1 MMKCDCCD
9 EIDLQDLTR
18 LAGMGKTSDMSE
30 ILDKNLEDIEIQEVL
45 KNGTDLREYA
55 LQIDKSIKEAEKA
68 SVGDYLKES
77 ENIIS
82 LHNQIEEC
90 DGILERMENM
100 LLVFQNDLG
109 SISNEIIS
117 LQKRSVN
124 MSIQLS
130 NRQALKGPLSTFIED
145 IAVSET
151 LIFGINNV
159 PVTDKE
165 FMVQLAIL
173 NQKLNFV
180 KDQDFKETKAC
191 HDVKDVLEKLKIKA
205 LAKIRTYILEQ
216 IYKFRKPMA
225 NYQMPQNAMLK
236 YKFFF
241 EFVLANE
248 RNVAQE
254 ICNEYIDTLS
264 KVYYSY
270 FKSYASRLDKLKYE
284 EVPTKDDLMAI
295 EDGSKG
301 GFFQKSNLKNKSTI
315 FTIGNRGDVLAQQLE
330 APIIVP
336 HVQQKTKY
344 SYEALF
350 RSLQYALV
358 DNSCRE
364 YLFTTEF
371 FHVKG
376 SHAQEL
382 FDRILG
388 KTLSLL
394 VKNVENYVLECYDC
408 LALFLCIQLIN
419 RYRWMCHKRAV
430 AALDSYWDSLLGSFW
445 PRLEYVLK
453 LNIQSVRECDP
464 AKLANKELGPHYIT
478 RRYAEF
484 SAAMLSLSEQFPSQ
498 ELSNLLLVLQDEVH
512 CFLLK
517 MAAEFPQ
524 RIQQLIF
531 LINNYDMVL
540 SILMER
546 TRDNTKEAESFRE
559 QLQARSSE
567 YVEEILSPHFG
578 GMMQFVKEGEQ
589 LLDSDKKNELANLEK
604 KSLTL
609 VASFSSNWKQSLEEI
624 HREVLVSF
632 PNLVTGS
639 GLLQMALTNFVQYYH
654 KFNKLLTPNART
666 QLVNIHVI
674 MVEIK
679 KYKTNF

>member
-1 MMKCDCCD
+1 M
-9 EIDLQDLTR
+9 
-18 LAGMGKTSDMSE
+18 SDD
-30 ILDKNLEDIEIQEVL
+30 IKDVLDKNLEDIEIQEVL
-45 KNGTDLREYA
+45 RKGTDLREYA
-55 LQIDKSIKEAEKA
+55 LQIDKGIKEAEKH
-68 SVGDYLKES
+68 SVADYLKES
-77 ENIIS
+77 ENIAS

-90 DGILERMENM
+90 DGILARMESM
-100 LLVFQNDLG
+100 LMVFQNDLG

-124 MSIQLS
+124 MSVQLS
-130 NRQALKGPLSTFIED
+130 NRQVLKGPLSSFIED
-145 IAVSET
+145 MAVSET
-151 LIFGINNV
+151 VIFGINNV

-180 KDQDFKETKAC
+180 KEQDFKETKAC
-191 HDVKDVLEKLKIKA
+191 QDVKDVLEKLKIKA
-205 LAKIRTYILEQ
+205 VAKIRTYILEQ

-225 NYQMPQNAMLK
+225 NYQIPQNAMLK

-284 EVPTKDDLMAI
+284 EAPTKDDLMGI

-330 APIIVP
+330 APMIVP
-336 HVQQKTKY
+336 HAQQKTKY
-344 SYEALF
+344 PYEALF

-358 DNSCRE
+358 DNGCRE

-394 VKNVENYVLECYDC
+394 VKNVENYVTECYDC

-430 AALDSYWDSLLGSFW
+430 AALDSYWDSLHSTLW

-464 AKLANKELGPHYIT
+464 AKLSNKELGPHYIT

-484 SAAMLSLSEQFPSQ
+484 SAAMLSLSEQFPSE
-498 ELSNLLLVLQDEVH
+498 ELSNLLLILQDEVH

-559 QLQARSSE
+559 QLQARSNE

-578 GMMQFVKEGEQ
+578 GLMQFVKEGEH
-589 LLDSDKKNELANLEK
+589 LLEGDKTQLANLEK
-604 KSLTL
+604 KSLSL
-609 VASFSSNWKQSLEEI
+609 VASFSAGWKQSLEEI

-654 KFNKLLTPNART
+654 KFVKLLTPNART

>member
-1 MMKCDCCD
+1 
-9 EIDLQDLTR
+9 
-18 LAGMGKTSDMSE
+18 MSE
-30 ILDKNLEDIEIQEVL
+30 SEDIKNVLDKNLEDFEIQEVL
-45 KNGTDLREYA
+45 RNGTDLREYA
-55 LQIDKSIKEAEKA
+55 LQIDKGIREAEKA
-68 SVGDYLKES
+68 SVADYLKES
-77 ENIIS
+77 ENIGS

-90 DGILERMENM
+90 DGILAKMESM
-100 LLVFQNDLG
+100 LMVFQNDLG

-117 LQKRSVN
+117 LQKRSVS
-124 MSIQLS
+124 MSVQLS
-130 NRQALKGPLSTFIED
+130 NRQILKGPLSSFIED
-145 IAVSET
+145 MAVSET

-180 KDQDFKETKAC
+180 KEQDFKETKAC

-205 LAKIRTYILEQ
+205 VSKIRTYILEQ

-225 NYQMPQNAMLK
+225 NYQIPQNAMLK

-284 EVPTKDDLMAI
+284 EAPTKEDLMGI

-336 HVQQKTKY
+336 HVQQKIKY

-358 DNSCRE
+358 DNGCRE

-376 SHAQEL
+376 THAQEL

-394 VKNVENYVLECYDC
+394 VKNVETYVVECYDC

-419 RYRWMCHKRAV
+419 RYKWMCHKRAV
-430 AALDSYWDSLLGSFW
+430 GALDSYWDSLYSTLW

-464 AKLANKELGPHYIT
+464 AKLSNKELGPHYIT

-484 SAAMLSLSEQFPSQ
+484 SAAMLSLSEQFPLE
-498 ELSNLLLVLQDEVH
+498 ELSNLLLILQDEVH

-540 SILMER
+540 SVLMER

-559 QLQARSSE
+559 QLQARSFE

-578 GMMQFVKEGEQ
+578 GMIQFVKEGEQ
-589 LLDSDKKNELANLEK
+589 LLESEKKSELANLEK
-604 KSLTL
+604 KSISL
-609 VASFSSNWKQSLEEI
+609 VASFSSGWKQSLEEI

-654 KFNKLLTPNART
+654 KFVKLLTPTART

-679 KYKTNF
+679 KYKTNY

>member
-1 MMKCDCCD
+1 MA
-9 EIDLQDLTR
+9 E
-18 LAGMGKTSDMSE
+18 TSTETD
-30 ILDKNLEDIEIQEVL
+30 ILDKNLEDFEIQEVL
-45 KNGTDLREYA
+45 RNGTDLREYA
-55 LQIDKSIKEAEKA
+55 LQLDKGIKDAEKT
-68 SVGDYLKES
+68 SVADYLKES
-77 ENIIS
+77 ENIAS
-82 LHNQIEEC
+82 LHNQIEDC
-90 DGILERMENM
+90 DGILAKMESM
-100 LLVFQNDLG
+100 LMVFQNDLG

-124 MSIQLS
+124 MSVQLS
-130 NRQALKGPLSTFIED
+130 NRQVLKGPLSTFIED
-145 IAVSET
+145 MAVSET

-159 PVTDKE
+159 PITAKE

-180 KDQDFKETKAC
+180 KEQDFKETKAC

-205 LAKIRTYILEQ
+205 VSKIRAYILEQ

-225 NYQMPQNAMLK
+225 NYQIPQNAMLK

-241 EFVLANE
+241 EFILANE

-284 EVPTKDDLMAI
+284 EAPTKDDLMGI

-358 DNSCRE
+358 DNGCRE

-394 VKNVENYVLECYDC
+394 VKNVENYVIECYDC
-408 LALFLCIQLIN
+408 LALYLCIQLIN

-430 AALDSYWDSLLGSFW
+430 AALDSYWDSLQSTLW
-445 PRLEYVLK
+445 PRLEHVLK
-453 LNIQSVRECDP
+453 LNIQSVRDCDP
-464 AKLANKELGPHYIT
+464 AKLSNKEMGPHYIT

-484 SAAMLSLSEQFPSQ
+484 SAAMLSLSEQFPSE
-498 ELSNLLLVLQDEVH
+498 ELSNLLLILQDEVH

-567 YVEEILSPHFG
+567 YVEELLSPHFG
-578 GMMQFVKEGEQ
+578 GMIQFVKEGEQ
-589 LLDSDKKNELANLEK
+589 LLDSDKKTELTNLER
-604 KSLTL
+604 KSLSL
-609 VASFSSNWKQSLEEI
+609 VASFTSGWKQSLEEI

-654 KFNKLLTPNART
+654 KFAKLLTPNART

-679 KYKTNF
+679 KYKTNY

>member
-1 MMKCDCCD
+1 MLESTDIKDV
-9 EIDLQDLTR
+9 
-18 LAGMGKTSDMSE
+18 
-30 ILDKNLEDIEIQEVL
+30 LDKNLEDFEIQEVL
-45 KNGTDLREYA
+45 QNGTDLREYA
-55 LQIDKSIKEAEKA
+55 LQLDKGIKDAEKT
-68 SVGDYLKES
+68 SVADYLKES
-77 ENIIS
+77 ENIAS
-82 LHNQIEEC
+82 LHNQIEDC
-90 DGILERMENM
+90 DGILAKMESM
-100 LLVFQNDLG
+100 LMVFQNDLG

-124 MSIQLS
+124 MSVQLS
-130 NRQALKGPLSTFIED
+130 NRQVLKGPLSTFIED
-145 IAVSET
+145 MAVSET

-180 KDQDFKETKAC
+180 KEQDFKETKAC

-205 LAKIRTYILEQ
+205 VSKIRAYILEH

-225 NYQMPQNAMLK
+225 NYQIPQNAMLK

-241 EFVLANE
+241 EFILANE

-284 EVPTKDDLMAI
+284 ETPTKDDLMGI

-358 DNSCRE
+358 DNGCRE

-394 VKNVENYVLECYDC
+394 VKNVDNYVLECFDC
-408 LALFLCIQLIN
+408 LALYLCIQLIN

-430 AALDSYWDSLLGSFW
+430 AALDSYWDSLQGTLW

-464 AKLANKELGPHYIT
+464 AKLSNKELGPHYIT

-484 SAAMLSLSEQFPSQ
+484 SAAMLSLSEQFPSE
-498 ELSNLLLVLQDEVH
+498 ELSNILLVLQDEVH

-578 GMMQFVKEGEQ
+578 GMIQFVKEGEQ
-589 LLDSDKKNELANLEK
+589 LLDSDKKTELASLER
-604 KSLTL
+604 KSLSL
-609 VASFSSNWKQSLEEI
+609 VASFTSGWKQSLEEI
-624 HREVLVSF
+624 HREVLISF

-654 KFNKLLTPNART
+654 KFAKLLTPNART

-679 KYKTNF
+679 KYKTNY

>member
-1 MMKCDCCD
+1 MN
-9 EIDLQDLTR
+9 
-18 LAGMGKTSDMSE
+18 
-30 ILDKNLEDIEIQEVL
+30 LDKNLEDFEIQEVL
-45 KNGTDLREYA
+45 RNGTDLREYA
-55 LQIDKSIKEAEKA
+55 LQIDKGIIEAEKA
-68 SVGDYLKES
+68 SVADYLRES
-77 ENIIS
+77 ENIGS

-90 DGILERMENM
+90 DNILGKMESM

-124 MSIQLS
+124 MSVQLS
-130 NRQALKGPLSTFIED
+130 NRQVLKGPLSAFIED
-145 IAVSET
+145 MAVSET
-151 LIFGINNV
+151 VIFGINNV

-180 KDQDFKETKAC
+180 KEQDFKETKAC

-205 LAKIRTYILEQ
+205 VSKIRTYILEQ

-225 NYQMPQNAMLK
+225 NYQIPQNAMLK

-241 EFVLANE
+241 EFVLTNE

-284 EVPTKDDLMAI
+284 EAPNKDDLMGI

-358 DNSCRE
+358 DNGCRE

-376 SHAQEL
+376 NHAQEL

-388 KTLSLL
+388 KTLSVL
-394 VKNVENYVLECYDC
+394 VKNVENYVVECYDC

-419 RYRWMCHKRAV
+419 RYKLMCHKRAV
-430 AALDSYWDSLLGSFW
+430 AALDSYWESLYNTLW
-445 PRLEYVLK
+445 PRLQYVLK
-453 LNIQSVRECDP
+453 LNIQSVRDCDP
-464 AKLANKELGPHYIT
+464 SKLSNKEMGPHYIT

-484 SAAMLSLSEQFPSQ
+484 SAAMLSLSEQFPSE
-498 ELSNLLLVLQDEVH
+498 ELSKLLTVLQDEVH

-559 QLQARSSE
+559 QLQGRSSE

-578 GMMQFVKEGEQ
+578 GMIQFVKECEQ
-589 LLDSDKKNELANLEK
+589 LLDGDKKAELAGLER
-604 KSLTL
+604 KSLSL
-609 VASFSSNWKQSLEEI
+609 VASFSSGWKQSLEEI

-654 KFNKLLTPNART
+654 KFVKLLTPSART

>member
-1 MMKCDCCD
+1 
-9 EIDLQDLTR
+9 
-18 LAGMGKTSDMSE
+18 MSGSTD
-30 ILDKNLEDIEIQEVL
+30 IKDVLDKNLEDFGIQEVL
-45 KNGTDLREYA
+45 RNGTDLREYA
-55 LQIDKSIKEAEKA
+55 LQLDKSIKDAEKT
-68 SVGDYLKES
+68 SVSDYLKES
-77 ENIIS
+77 ENIAS
-82 LHNQIEEC
+82 LHNQIEDC
-90 DGILERMENM
+90 DGILAKMESM
-100 LLVFQNDLG
+100 LMVFQNDLG

-124 MSIQLS
+124 MSVQLS
-130 NRQALKGPLSTFIED
+130 NRQVLKGPLSTFIED
-145 IAVSET
+145 MAVSET
-151 LIFGINNV
+151 LIFGVNNV

-180 KDQDFKETKAC
+180 KEQDFKETKAC

-205 LAKIRTYILEQ
+205 VSKIRTYILEQ

-241 EFVLANE
+241 EFILTNE

-270 FKSYASRLDKLKYE
+270 FKSYASRLEKLKYE
-284 EVPTKDDLMAI
+284 EAPTKDDLMGI
-295 EDGSKG
+295 EDGAKG

-394 VKNVENYVLECYDC
+394 VKNVENYVIECYDC
-408 LALFLCIQLIN
+408 LALYLCIQLIN

-430 AALDSYWDSLLGSFW
+430 AALDSYWDSLQNTLW
-445 PRLEYVLK
+445 PRLDYVLK
-453 LNIQSVRECDP
+453 LNTQSVRECDP
-464 AKLANKELGPHYIT
+464 AKLSNKELGPHYIT

-484 SAAMLSLSEQFPSQ
+484 SAAMLSLSEQFPSE
-498 ELSNLLLVLQDEVH
+498 ELSNLLLILQDEVH
-512 CFLLK
+512 CYLLK

-540 SILMER
+540 NILMER
-546 TRDNTKEAESFRE
+546 TRDNTKEAESFKE

-578 GMMQFVKEGEQ
+578 GMIQFVKEGEQ
-589 LLDSDKKNELANLEK
+589 LFDSDKKAELASLER
-604 KSLTL
+604 KSLSL
-609 VASFSSNWKQSLEEI
+609 VASFSSGWKQSLEEI
-624 HREVLVSF
+624 HREVLISF

-654 KFNKLLTPNART
+654 KFAKLLTPNART

-679 KYKTNF
+679 KYKTNY

>member
-1 MMKCDCCD
+1 MTESRDMT
-9 EIDLQDLTR
+9 EI
-18 LAGMGKTSDMSE
+18 
-30 ILDKNLEDIEIQEVL
+30 IDKNLEDIEIQEVL

-55 LQIDKSIKEAEKA
+55 LQIDKSIKEAEKD
-68 SVGDYLKES
+68 SVADYLKES
-77 ENIIS
+77 ENISS
-82 LHNQIEEC
+82 LHSQIEDC
-90 DGILERMENM
+90 DGILARMESM

-124 MSIQLS
+124 MSVQLS
-130 NRQALKGPLSTFIED
+130 NRQALKGPLSSFIED
-145 IAVSET
+145 IVVSET

-159 PVTDKE
+159 PVVDKE
-165 FMVQLAIL
+165 FMIQLAIL

-180 KDQDFKETKAC
+180 KEQEFKETKAC
-191 HDVKDVLEKLKIKA
+191 HDVKDILEKLKIKA
-205 LAKIRTYILEQ
+205 VAKIRTYILEQ

-225 NYQMPQNAMLK
+225 NYQIPQNAMLK

-241 EFVLANE
+241 EFILSNE

-284 EVPTKDDLMAI
+284 EVPTKDDLMGI

-388 KTLSLL
+388 RTLSLL

-430 AALDSYWDSLLGSFW
+430 AALDSYWDSLLGTLT
-445 PRLEYVLK
+445 PRLEYILK
-453 LNIQSVRECDP
+453 LNIQSVRDCDP
-464 AKLANKELGPHYIT
+464 AKLSNKEMGPHYIT

-484 SAAMLSLSEQFPSQ
+484 SAAMLSLSEQFPNEEQ
-498 ELSNLLLVLQDEVH
+498 SNLLLAMQDEVH

-540 SILMER
+540 NILMER
-546 TRDNTKEAESFRE
+546 TRDNTKEAESFKE

-578 GMMQFVKEGEQ
+578 GLMQFVKEGEQ
-589 LLDSDKKNELANLEK
+589 LLESDKKNELANLEK
-604 KSLTL
+604 KSLSL
-609 VASFSSNWKQSLEEI
+609 VTSFTTSWKQSLEEI

-654 KFNKLLTPNART
+654 KFVKLLTPNART

-679 KYKTNF
+679 KYKTNY

>member
-1 MMKCDCCD
+1 M
-9 EIDLQDLTR
+9 
-18 LAGMGKTSDMSE
+18 SDNNNMN
-30 ILDKNLEDIEIQEVL
+30 LDKNLEDFEIQEVL
-45 KNGTDLREYA
+45 RNGTDLREYA
-55 LQIDKSIKEAEKA
+55 LQIDKGIIEAEKA
-68 SVGDYLKES
+68 SVADYLRES
-77 ENIIS
+77 ENIGS

-90 DGILERMENM
+90 DNILGKMESM

-124 MSIQLS
+124 MSVQLS
-130 NRQALKGPLSTFIED
+130 NRQVLKGPLSAFIED
-145 IAVSET
+145 MAVSET
-151 LIFGINNV
+151 VIFGINNV

-180 KDQDFKETKAC
+180 KEQDFKETKAC

-205 LAKIRTYILEQ
+205 VSKIRTYILEQ

-225 NYQMPQNAMLK
+225 NYQIPQNAMLK

-241 EFVLANE
+241 EFVLTNE

-284 EVPTKDDLMAI
+284 EAPNKDDLMGI

-358 DNSCRE
+358 DNGCRE

-376 SHAQEL
+376 NHAQEL

-388 KTLSLL
+388 KTLSVL
-394 VKNVENYVLECYDC
+394 VKNVENYVVECYDC

-419 RYRWMCHKRAV
+419 RYKLMCHKRAV
-430 AALDSYWDSLLGSFW
+430 AALDSYWESLYNTLW
-445 PRLEYVLK
+445 PRLQYVLK
-453 LNIQSVRECDP
+453 LNIQSVRDCDP
-464 AKLANKELGPHYIT
+464 SKLSNKEMGPHYIT

-484 SAAMLSLSEQFPSQ
+484 SAAMLSLSEQFPSE
-498 ELSNLLLVLQDEVH
+498 ELSKLLTVLQDEVH

-559 QLQARSSE
+559 QLQGRSSE

-578 GMMQFVKEGEQ
+578 GMIQFVKECEQ
-589 LLDSDKKNELANLEK
+589 LQDGDKKAELAGLER
-604 KSLTL
+604 KSLSL
-609 VASFSSNWKQSLEEI
+609 VASFSSGWKQSLEEI

-654 KFNKLLTPNART
+654 KFVKLLTPSART

>member
-1 MMKCDCCD
+1 MS
-9 EIDLQDLTR
+9 EG
-18 LAGMGKTSDMSE
+18 ADMTE
-30 ILDKNLEDIEIQEVL
+30 ILDKNLEDLEIQEVL

-55 LQIDKSIKEAEKA
+55 LQIDKNIKEAEKS
-68 SVGDYLKES
+68 SVADYLKES
-77 ENIIS
+77 ENIAS
-82 LHNQIEEC
+82 LHNQIEDC
-90 DGILERMENM
+90 DSILARMESM

-124 MSIQLS
+124 MSVQLS
-130 NRQALKGPLSTFIED
+130 NRQALKGPLSSFIED
-145 IAVSET
+145 MAISES

-159 PVTDKE
+159 PVIDKE
-165 FMVQLAIL
+165 FMIQLAIL

-180 KDQDFKETKAC
+180 KEQDFKETKAC
-191 HDVKDVLEKLKIKA
+191 HDVKDVLEKLKIKSVS
-205 LAKIRTYILEQ
+205 KIRTYVLEQ

-225 NYQMPQNAMLK
+225 NYQIPQNAMLK

-241 EFVLANE
+241 EFILTNE

-284 EVPTKDDLMAI
+284 EVPTKDDLMGI

-336 HVQQKTKY
+336 HVQQKSKY

-430 AALDSYWDSLLGSFW
+430 AALDSYWDSLLATLW

-453 LNIQSVRECDP
+453 LNIQSVRDCDP
-464 AKLANKELGPHYIT
+464 AKLSNKEMGPHYIT

-484 SAAMLSLSEQFPSQ
+484 SAAILSLSEQFPSE

-578 GMMQFVKEGEQ
+578 GLMQFVKEGEQ
-589 LLDSDKKNELANLEK
+589 LLETDRKNELTNLEK
-604 KSLTL
+604 KSISL
-609 VASFSSNWKQSLEEI
+609 VASFTNSWKQSLEEI

-654 KFNKLLTPNART
+654 KFVKLLTPNART

-679 KYKTNF
+679 KYKTNY

>member
-1 MMKCDCCD
+1 M
-9 EIDLQDLTR
+9 
-18 LAGMGKTSDMSE
+18 AGKQMLSTVDQSE
-30 ILDKNLEDIEIQEVL
+30 GSENLNKDLEDYEIQQVL

-55 LQIDKSIKEAEKA
+55 LQIDKNIKEAEKA
-68 SVGDYLKES
+68 SVADYLKES
-77 ENIIS
+77 SNIGS

-100 LLVFQNDLG
+100 LLTFQNDLG

-124 MSIQLS
+124 MSVQLS
-130 NRQALKGPLSTFIED
+130 NRQSLKGPLSSFIED

-151 LIFGINNV
+151 LILGINNI

-165 FMVQLAIL
+165 FMTQLAIL
-173 NQKLNFV
+173 NQKLTFV
-180 KDQDFKETKAC
+180 KEQEFKETKAC

-205 LAKIRTYILEQ
+205 ISKIRTYILEQ

-225 NYQMPQNAMLK
+225 NYQIPQNAMLK

-254 ICNEYIDTLS
+254 VCNEYIDTLS

-284 EVPTKDDLMAI
+284 EVPTKDDLMGI
-295 EDGSKG
+295 EDGSRG

-336 HVQQKTKY
+336 HAQQKTKY

-394 VKNVENYVLECYDC
+394 VKNIENYVLECYDC

-430 AALDSYWDSLLGSFW
+430 AALDSYWDSLLASLW

-453 LNIQSVRECDP
+453 LNIQSVRDCDP

-559 QLQARSSE
+559 QLQARSAE

-578 GMMQFVKEGEQ
+578 ALMQFVKEGAQ
-589 LLDSDKKNELANLEK
+589 LLESENKSELANLEK
-604 KSLTL
+604 KSLPI
-609 VASFSSNWKQSLEEI
+609 VASFSNSWKQSLEEI

-654 KFNKLLTPNART
+654 RFNKLLTPNART

-679 KYKTNF
+679 KYKTNY

>member
-1 MMKCDCCD
+1 MSKN
-9 EIDLQDLTR
+9 
-18 LAGMGKTSDMSE
+18 SDMSE

-68 SVGDYLKES
+68 SVADYLKES
-77 ENIIS
+77 ENIGS

-124 MSIQLS
+124 MSIQLT
-130 NRQALKGPLSTFIED
+130 NRQGLKGPLSSFIED

-151 LIFGINNV
+151 LIFGINNL
-159 PVTDKE
+159 PITDKE
-165 FMVQLAIL
+165 FMIQLAIL

-180 KDQDFKETKAC
+180 KEQDFKETKAC
-191 HDVKDVLEKLKIKA
+191 HDVKDVLEKLKIKSI
-205 LAKIRTYILEQ
+205 AKIRTYILEQ

-225 NYQMPQNAMLK
+225 NYQIPQNAMLK

-284 EVPTKDDLMAI
+284 EVPTKDDLMGI

-394 VKNVENYVLECYDC
+394 VKNVESYVVECFDC

-430 AALDSYWDSLLGSFW
+430 AALDSYWDSLLSTFW

-464 AKLANKELGPHYIT
+464 GKLANKELGPHYIT

-517 MAAEFPQ
+517 MAAEFAQ

-578 GMMQFVKEGEQ
+578 GLMQFVKEGEQ
-589 LLDSDKKNELANLEK
+589 LLEQDKKNELAGLEK
-604 KSLTL
+604 KSLSL
-609 VASFSSNWKQSLEEI
+609 VSSFSSSWKQSLEEI

-639 GLLQMALTNFVQYYH
+639 GLLQMALTNFVQYYQ

>member
-1 MMKCDCCD
+1 MPVITMAESTQIKDV
-9 EIDLQDLTR
+9 
-18 LAGMGKTSDMSE
+18 
-30 ILDKNLEDIEIQEVL
+30 LDKNLEDIEIQEVL
-45 KNGTDLREYA
+45 NNGTDLREYA
-55 LQIDKSIKEAEKA
+55 LQVDKGIKEAEKN
-68 SVGDYLKES
+68 SVADYLKES
-77 ENIIS
+77 GNISS

-90 DGILERMENM
+90 DGILARMESM
-100 LLVFQNDLG
+100 LMVFQNDLG

-117 LQKRSVN
+117 LQKRSVS
-124 MSIQLS
+124 MSVQLS
-130 NRQALKGPLSTFIED
+130 NRQVVKGPLSSFIED
-145 IAVSET
+145 MAVSET

-159 PVTDKE
+159 PVIDKE
-165 FMVQLAIL
+165 FMIQLAIL
-173 NQKLNFV
+173 SQKLNFV
-180 KDQDFKETKAC
+180 KEQDFKETKAC

-205 LAKIRTYILEQ
+205 VAKIRTYILEQ

-225 NYQMPQNAMLK
+225 NYQIPQNAMLK

-241 EFVLANE
+241 EFILANE

-284 EVPTKDDLMAI
+284 EAPTKDDLMGI
-295 EDGSKG
+295 EDGIKG
-301 GFFQKSNLKNKSTI
+301 SFFQKSNLKNKSTI

-336 HVQQKTKY
+336 HAQQKTKY

-394 VKNVENYVLECYDC
+394 V
-408 LALFLCIQLIN
+408 
-419 RYRWMCHKRAV
+419 
-430 AALDSYWDSLLGSFW
+430 
-445 PRLEYVLK
+445 
-453 LNIQSVRECDP
+453 
-464 AKLANKELGPHYIT
+464 IT

-484 SAAMLSLSEQFPSQ
+484 SAAMLSLSEQFPS
-498 ELSNLLLVLQDEVH
+498 EDLSSLLLNLQDEVN

-517 MAAEFPQ
+517 MAAEFSQ

-531 LINNYDMVL
+531 LINNYDMIL

-546 TRDNTKEAESFRE
+546 TRDNTKEAENFRD
-559 QLQARSSE
+559 QLQARSAE

-578 GMMQFVKEGEQ
+578 GMIQFVKEGE
-589 LLDSDKKNELANLEK
+589 LLLESDKKLELLN
-604 KSLTL
+604 
-609 VASFSSNWKQSLEEI
+609 SS
-624 HREVLVSF
+624 H
-632 PNLVTGS
+632 
-639 GLLQMALTNFVQYYH
+639 
-654 KFNKLLTPNART
+654 
-666 QLVNIHVI
+666 
-674 MVEIK
+674 
-679 KYKTNF
+679 

>member
-1 MMKCDCCD
+1 
-9 EIDLQDLTR
+9 
-18 LAGMGKTSDMSE
+18 MSE
-30 ILDKNLEDIEIQEVL
+30 PGDMTVILDKNLEDLEIQEVL

-55 LQIDKSIKEAEKA
+55 LQIDKSIKEAEKN
-68 SVGDYLKES
+68 SVADYLKES
-77 ENIIS
+77 ENIAS
-82 LHNQIEEC
+82 LHNQIEDC
-90 DGILERMENM
+90 DSILAKMESM

-124 MSIQLS
+124 MSVQLS
-130 NRQALKGPLSTFIED
+130 NRQALKGPLSSFIED
-145 IAVSET
+145 MAVSET

-159 PVTDKE
+159 PVIDKE

-180 KDQDFKETKAC
+180 KEQDFKETKAC

-205 LAKIRTYILEQ
+205 VSKIRTYILEQ

-225 NYQMPQNAMLK
+225 NYQIPQNAMLK

-241 EFVLANE
+241 EFILANE

-284 EVPTKDDLMAI
+284 EVPTKDDLMGI

-430 AALDSYWDSLLGSFW
+430 AALDSYWDSLLSSLW
-445 PRLEYVLK
+445 PRLEFVLK
-453 LNIQSVRECDP
+453 LNIQSVRDCDP
-464 AKLANKELGPHYIT
+464 AKLSNKEMGPHYIT

-484 SAAMLSLSEQFPSQ
+484 SAAMLSLSEQFPSE

-559 QLQARSSE
+559 QLQARSTE

-578 GMMQFVKEGEQ
+578 GLMQFVKEGEQ
-589 LLDSDKKNELANLEK
+589 LQESGKKNELANLEK
-604 KSLTL
+604 KSLSL
-609 VASFSSNWKQSLEEI
+609 VTSFTASWKQSLEEI

-654 KFNKLLTPNART
+654 KFVKLLTPNART

-679 KYKTNF
+679 KYKTNY

>member
-1 MMKCDCCD
+1 MTDVINTKD
-9 EIDLQDLTR
+9 T
-18 LAGMGKTSDMSE
+18 
-30 ILDKNLEDIEIQEVL
+30 LDKNLEDYEIQEVL

-55 LQIDKSIKEAEKA
+55 LQIDKGIKEAEKN
-68 SVGDYLKES
+68 SVADYIRES
-77 ENIIS
+77 ENIAS

-90 DGILERMENM
+90 DSILARMESM

-124 MSIQLS
+124 MSVQLS
-130 NRQALKGPLSTFIED
+130 NRQALKGPLSSFIED
-145 IAVSET
+145 MAISET

-165 FMVQLAIL
+165 FMVQLAML

-180 KDQDFKETKAC
+180 KEQEFKETKAC

-205 LAKIRTYILEQ
+205 VSKIRTYILEQ

-225 NYQMPQNAMLK
+225 NYQIPQNAMLK

-241 EFVLANE
+241 EFVLTNE

-284 EVPTKDDLMAI
+284 EVPTKDDLMGI

-371 FHVKG
+371 FHVKA

-419 RYRWMCHKRAV
+419 RYKWMCHKRAV
-430 AALDSYWDSLLGSFW
+430 PALDSYWDSLLSALG

-453 LNIQSVRECDP
+453 LNIQSVRECNP
-464 AKLANKELGPHYIT
+464 AKLSNKELGPHYIT

-484 SAAMLSLSEQFPSQ
+484 SAAMLSLSEQFPSE
-498 ELSNLLLVLQDEVH
+498 ELNNLLLILQDEVH

-559 QLQARSSE
+559 QLQARSTE

-578 GMMQFVKEGEQ
+578 GLMQFVKEGEQ
-589 LLDSDKKNELANLEK
+589 LLESGKTNELANLEK
-604 KSLTL
+604 KSMSL
-609 VASFSSNWKQSLEEI
+609 VASFTAGWKQSLEEI

-654 KFNKLLTPNART
+654 KFAKLLTPSART

-679 KYKTNF
+679 KYKTNY

>member
-1 MMKCDCCD
+1 MTD
-9 EIDLQDLTR
+9 TP
-18 LAGMGKTSDMSE
+18 DMSE

-55 LQIDKSIKEAEKA
+55 LQVDKNIKEAEKK
-68 SVGDYLKES
+68 SVADYLKES
-77 ENIIS
+77 ENIGI
-82 LHNQIEEC
+82 LHNKIEDC
-90 DGILERMENM
+90 DSILAKMESM
-100 LLVFQNDLG
+100 LLVFENDLG

-124 MSIQLS
+124 MSVQLT
-130 NRQALKGPLSTFIED
+130 NRQALKGPLSSFIED
-145 IAVSET
+145 MAVSET

-159 PVTDKE
+159 PVIDKE

-180 KDQDFKETKAC
+180 KEQDFKETKAC

-205 LAKIRTYILEQ
+205 VSKIRTYLLEQ

-225 NYQMPQNAMLK
+225 NYQIPQNAMLK

-241 EFVLANE
+241 EFILANE

-284 EVPTKDDLMAI
+284 EVPSKDDLMGI

-301 GFFQKSNLKNKSTI
+301 GFFQKSNLRNKSTI

-336 HVQQKTKY
+336 HVQQKTRY

-430 AALDSYWDSLLGSFW
+430 AALDSYWESLLSALG

-453 LNIQSVRECDP
+453 LNIQSVRDCDP
-464 AKLANKELGPHYIT
+464 AKLSNKELGPHYIT

-484 SAAMLSLSEQFPSQ
+484 SAAMLSLSEQFPSE
-498 ELSNLLLVLQDEVH
+498 ELSKLLSILQDEVH

-546 TRDNTKEAESFRE
+546 TRDNTKEAESFRD

-578 GMMQFVKEGEQ
+578 GLMQFVKEGEQ
-589 LLDSDKKNELANLEK
+589 LLESDKKAELANLEK

-609 VASFSSNWKQSLEEI
+609 VASFSSRWKQSLEEI

-654 KFNKLLTPNART
+654 KFVKLLTPNART

-679 KYKTNF
+679 KYKTNY

>member
-1 MMKCDCCD
+1 MA
-9 EIDLQDLTR
+9 E
-18 LAGMGKTSDMSE
+18 TSTETD
-30 ILDKNLEDIEIQEVL
+30 ILDKNLEDFEIQEVL
-45 KNGTDLREYA
+45 RNGTDLREYA
-55 LQIDKSIKEAEKA
+55 LQLDKGIKDAEKT
-68 SVGDYLKES
+68 SVADYLKES
-77 ENIIS
+77 ENIAS
-82 LHNQIEEC
+82 LHNQIEDC
-90 DGILERMENM
+90 DGILAKMESM
-100 LLVFQNDLG
+100 LMVFQNDLG

-124 MSIQLS
+124 MSVQLS
-130 NRQALKGPLSTFIED
+130 NRQVLKGPLSTFIED
-145 IAVSET
+145 MAVSET

-159 PVTDKE
+159 PITAKE

-180 KDQDFKETKAC
+180 KEQDFKETKAC
-191 HDVKDVLEKLKIKA
+191 NDVKDVLEKLKIKA
-205 LAKIRTYILEQ
+205 VSKIRAYILEQ

-225 NYQMPQNAMLK
+225 NYQIPQNAMLK

-241 EFVLANE
+241 EFILANE

-284 EVPTKDDLMAI
+284 EAPTKDDLMGI

-358 DNSCRE
+358 DNGCRE

-394 VKNVENYVLECYDC
+394 VKNVENYVIECYDC
-408 LALFLCIQLIN
+408 LALYLCIQLIN

-430 AALDSYWDSLLGSFW
+430 AALDSYWDSLQSTLW
-445 PRLEYVLK
+445 PRLEHVLK
-453 LNIQSVRECDP
+453 LNIQSVRDCDP
-464 AKLANKELGPHYIT
+464 AKLSNKEMGPHYIT

-484 SAAMLSLSEQFPSQ
+484 SAAMLSLSEQFPSE
-498 ELSNLLLVLQDEVH
+498 ELSNLLLILQDEVH

-567 YVEEILSPHFG
+567 YVEELLSPHFG
-578 GMMQFVKEGEQ
+578 GMIQFVKEGEQ
-589 LLDSDKKNELANLEK
+589 LLDSDKKTELTNLER
-604 KSLTL
+604 KSLSL
-609 VASFSSNWKQSLEEI
+609 VASFTSGWKQSLEEI

-654 KFNKLLTPNART
+654 KFAKLLTPNART

-679 KYKTNF
+679 KYKTNY

>member
-1 MMKCDCCD
+1 MSKN
-9 EIDLQDLTR
+9 
-18 LAGMGKTSDMSE
+18 SDMSE

-68 SVGDYLKES
+68 SVADYLKES
-77 ENIIS
+77 ENIGS

-124 MSIQLS
+124 MSIQLT
-130 NRQALKGPLSTFIED
+130 NRQGLKGPLSSFIED

-151 LIFGINNV
+151 LIFGINNL
-159 PVTDKE
+159 PITDKE
-165 FMVQLAIL
+165 FMIQLAIL

-180 KDQDFKETKAC
+180 KEQDFKETKAC
-191 HDVKDVLEKLKIKA
+191 HDVKDVLEKLKIKSI
-205 LAKIRTYILEQ
+205 AKIRTYILEQ

-225 NYQMPQNAMLK
+225 NYQIPQNAMLK

-284 EVPTKDDLMAI
+284 EVPTKDDLMGI

-394 VKNVENYVLECYDC
+394 VKNVESYVVECFDC

-430 AALDSYWDSLLGSFW
+430 AALDSYWDSLLSTFW

-464 AKLANKELGPHYIT
+464 GKLANKELGPHYIT

-517 MAAEFPQ
+517 MAAEFAQ
-524 RIQQLIF
+524 RVQQLIF

-578 GMMQFVKEGEQ
+578 GLMQFVKEGEQ
-589 LLDSDKKNELANLEK
+589 LLEQDKKNELAGLEK
-604 KSLTL
+604 KSLNL
-609 VASFSSNWKQSLEEI
+609 VSSFSSSWKQSLEEI

-639 GLLQMALTNFVQYYH
+639 GLLQMALTNFVQYYQ

>member
-1 MMKCDCCD
+1 
-9 EIDLQDLTR
+9 
-18 LAGMGKTSDMSE
+18 MSE
-30 ILDKNLEDIEIQEVL
+30 STDIKDGLDKNLEDFEIQEVL
-45 KNGTDLREYA
+45 RNGTDLREYA
-55 LQIDKSIKEAEKA
+55 LQLDKGIKDAEKT
-68 SVGDYLKES
+68 SVADYLKES
-77 ENIIS
+77 ENIAS
-82 LHNQIEEC
+82 LHNQIEDC
-90 DGILERMENM
+90 DGILAKMESM
-100 LLVFQNDLG
+100 LMVFQNDLG

-117 LQKRSVN
+117 LQKRSVS
-124 MSIQLS
+124 MSVQLS
-130 NRQALKGPLSTFIED
+130 NRQVLKGPLSTFIED
-145 IAVSET
+145 MAVSET

-180 KDQDFKETKAC
+180 KEQDFKETKAC

-205 LAKIRTYILEQ
+205 VSKIRAYILEN

-225 NYQMPQNAMLK
+225 NYQIPQNAMLK

-241 EFVLANE
+241 EFILANE

-284 EVPTKDDLMAI
+284 EAPSKDDLMGI

-358 DNSCRE
+358 DNGCRE

-408 LALFLCIQLIN
+408 LALYLCIQLIN

-430 AALDSYWDSLLGSFW
+430 GALDSYWDSLQGTLW
-445 PRLEYVLK
+445 PRLEHVLK

-464 AKLANKELGPHYIT
+464 AKLSNKELGPHYIT

-484 SAAMLSLSEQFPSQ
+484 SAAMLSLSEQFPSE
-498 ELSNLLLVLQDEVH
+498 ELSNILLVLQDEVN

-531 LINNYDMVL
+531 LINNYDMIL

-578 GMMQFVKEGEQ
+578 GMIQFVKEGEQ
-589 LLDSDKKNELANLEK
+589 LLDSDKKTELANLER
-604 KSLTL
+604 KSLSL
-609 VASFSSNWKQSLEEI
+609 VASFSSGWKQSLEEI

-654 KFNKLLTPNART
+654 KFAKLLTPNART

-679 KYKTNF
+679 KYKTNY

>member
-1 MMKCDCCD
+1 
-9 EIDLQDLTR
+9 
-18 LAGMGKTSDMSE
+18 MSE
-30 ILDKNLEDIEIQEVL
+30 TGDMTMILDKNLEDLEIQEVL

-55 LQIDKSIKEAEKA
+55 LQIDKSIKEAEKN
-68 SVGDYLKES
+68 SVADYLKES
-77 ENIIS
+77 ENIAS
-82 LHNQIEEC
+82 LHNQIEDC
-90 DGILERMENM
+90 DSILAKMESM

-124 MSIQLS
+124 MSVQLS
-130 NRQALKGPLSTFIED
+130 NRQALKGPLSSFIED
-145 IAVSET
+145 MAVSET

-159 PVTDKE
+159 PVIDKE
-165 FMVQLAIL
+165 FMIQLAIL

-180 KDQDFKETKAC
+180 KEQNFKETKAC

-205 LAKIRTYILEQ
+205 VSKIRTYILEQ

-225 NYQMPQNAMLK
+225 NYQIPQNAMLK

-241 EFVLANE
+241 EFILANE
-248 RNVAQE
+248 RNIAQE

-284 EVPTKDDLMAI
+284 EVPTKDDLMGI

-430 AALDSYWDSLLGSFW
+430 AALDSYWDSLLSSLW
-445 PRLEYVLK
+445 PRLEFVLK
-453 LNIQSVRECDP
+453 LNIQSVRDCDP
-464 AKLANKELGPHYIT
+464 AKLSNKEMGPHYIT

-484 SAAMLSLSEQFPSQ
+484 SAAMLSLSEQFPSE

-559 QLQARSSE
+559 QLQARSTE

-578 GMMQFVKEGEQ
+578 GLMQFVKEGEQ
-589 LLDSDKKNELANLEK
+589 LQESGKKNELANLEK
-604 KSLTL
+604 KSLSL
-609 VASFSSNWKQSLEEI
+609 VTSFTAGWKKSLEEI

-654 KFNKLLTPNART
+654 KFVKLLTPNART

-679 KYKTNF
+679 KYKTNY

>member
-1 MMKCDCCD
+1 MTESADIKDV
-9 EIDLQDLTR
+9 
-18 LAGMGKTSDMSE
+18 
-30 ILDKNLEDIEIQEVL
+30 LDTNLEDFEIQEVL
-45 KNGTDLREYA
+45 RNGTDLREYA
-55 LQIDKSIKEAEKA
+55 LQLDKGIKDAEKT
-68 SVGDYLKES
+68 SVADYLKES
-77 ENIIS
+77 ENIAS
-82 LHNQIEEC
+82 LHNQIEDC
-90 DGILERMENM
+90 DGILAKMESM
-100 LLVFQNDLG
+100 LMVFQNDLG

-117 LQKRSVN
+117 LQKRSVS
-124 MSIQLS
+124 MSVQLS
-130 NRQALKGPLSTFIED
+130 NRQVLKGPLSTFIED
-145 IAVSET
+145 MAVSET
-151 LIFGINNV
+151 LIFGIVNV

-180 KDQDFKETKAC
+180 KEQDFKETKAC

-205 LAKIRTYILEQ
+205 VAKIRTYILEN

-225 NYQMPQNAMLK
+225 NYQIPQNAMLK

-241 EFVLANE
+241 EFILANE

-284 EVPTKDDLMAI
+284 EAPTKDDLMGI

-336 HVQQKTKY
+336 HVQQKIKY

-358 DNSCRE
+358 DNGCRE

-408 LALFLCIQLIN
+408 LALYLCIQLIN

-430 AALDSYWDSLLGSFW
+430 AALDSYWDSLQSTLW
-445 PRLEYVLK
+445 PRLEHVLK
-453 LNIQSVRECDP
+453 MNIQSVRECDP
-464 AKLANKELGPHYIT
+464 AKLSNKELGPHYIT

-484 SAAMLSLSEQFPSQ
+484 SAAMLSLSEQFPSE
-498 ELSNLLLVLQDEVH
+498 ELSNILLVLQDEVH

-578 GMMQFVKEGEQ
+578 GMIQFVKEGEQ
-589 LLDSDKKNELANLEK
+589 LLDSDKKTELANLER
-604 KSLTL
+604 KSLSL
-609 VASFSSNWKQSLEEI
+609 VASFSSGWKQSLEEI
-624 HREVLVSF
+624 HREVLISF

-654 KFNKLLTPNART
+654 KFAKLLTPNART

-679 KYKTNF
+679 KYKTNY

>member
-1 MMKCDCCD
+1 MSDEMKDV
-9 EIDLQDLTR
+9 
-18 LAGMGKTSDMSE
+18 
-30 ILDKNLEDIEIQEVL
+30 LDKNLEDLEIQEVL
-45 KNGTDLREYA
+45 RRGTDLREYA
-55 LQIDKSIKEAEKA
+55 LQIDKGIKEAEKA
-68 SVGDYLKES
+68 SVADYLKES
-77 ENIIS
+77 ENIAS
-82 LHNQIEEC
+82 LHNQIEDC
-90 DGILERMENM
+90 DGILARMESM
-100 LLVFQNDLG
+100 LMVFQNDLG

-117 LQKRSVN
+117 LQKRSVS
-124 MSIQLS
+124 MSVQLS
-130 NRQALKGPLSTFIED
+130 NRQVLKGPLSSFIED
-145 IAVSET
+145 MAVSET
-151 LIFGINNV
+151 VIFGINNV

-180 KDQDFKETKAC
+180 KEQDFKETKAC
-191 HDVKDVLEKLKIKA
+191 QDVKDVLEKLKIKA
-205 LAKIRTYILEQ
+205 VAKIRTYILEQ

-225 NYQMPQNAMLK
+225 NYQIPQNAMLK

-270 FKSYASRLDKLKYE
+270 FKSYASRLDKLKFE
-284 EVPTKDDLMAI
+284 EAPTKDDLLGI

-336 HVQQKTKY
+336 HAQQKTKY
-344 SYEALF
+344 PYEALF

-358 DNSCRE
+358 DNGCRE

-394 VKNVENYVLECYDC
+394 VKNVESYVIESYDC
-408 LALFLCIQLIN
+408 LALFLCIQLIY

-430 AALDSYWDSLLGSFW
+430 AALDSYWDSLHSSLW

-464 AKLANKELGPHYIT
+464 AKLSNKELGPHYIT

-484 SAAMLSLSEQFPSQ
+484 SAAIVSLSEQFPSE
-498 ELSNLLLVLQDEVH
+498 ELSNLLLIMQDEVH

-559 QLQARSSE
+559 QLQARSTE
-567 YVEEILSPHFG
+567 YVDEILSPHFG
-578 GMMQFVKEGEQ
+578 GLMQFVKEGEH
-589 LLDSDKKNELANLEK
+589 LGEGDKKSQLAALEK
-604 KSLTL
+604 KSLSL
-609 VASFSSNWKQSLEEI
+609 VASFSAGWKQSLEEI

-639 GLLQMALTNFVQYYH
+639 GLLQMALTKFVEYYH
-654 KFNKLLTPNART
+654 KFVKLLTPNART

-679 KYKTNF
+679 KYKTNY

>member
-1 MMKCDCCD
+1 MGDEMKDV
-9 EIDLQDLTR
+9 
-18 LAGMGKTSDMSE
+18 
-30 ILDKNLEDIEIQEVL
+30 LDKNLEDLEIQEVL
-45 KNGTDLREYA
+45 RKGTDLREYA
-55 LQIDKSIKEAEKA
+55 LQIDKGIKEAEKA
-68 SVGDYLKES
+68 SVADYLKES
-77 ENIIS
+77 ENIAS
-82 LHNQIEEC
+82 LHNQIEDC
-90 DGILERMENM
+90 DGILARMESM
-100 LLVFQNDLG
+100 LMVFQNDLG

-117 LQKRSVN
+117 LQKRSVS
-124 MSIQLS
+124 MSVQLS
-130 NRQALKGPLSTFIED
+130 NRQVLKGPLSSFIED
-145 IAVSET
+145 MAVSESV
-151 LIFGINNV
+151 IFGINNV

-180 KDQDFKETKAC
+180 KEQDFKETKAC
-191 HDVKDVLEKLKIKA
+191 QDVKDVLEKLKIKA
-205 LAKIRTYILEQ
+205 VAKIRTYILEQ

-225 NYQMPQNAMLK
+225 NYQIPQNAMLK

-270 FKSYASRLDKLKYE
+270 FKSYASRLDKLKFE
-284 EVPTKDDLMAI
+284 EAPTKDDLLGI

-336 HVQQKTKY
+336 HAQQKTKY
-344 SYEALF
+344 PYEALF

-358 DNSCRE
+358 DNGCRE

-394 VKNVENYVLECYDC
+394 VKNVESYVIESYDC
-408 LALFLCIQLIN
+408 LALFLCIQLIY

-430 AALDSYWDSLLGSFW
+430 AALDSYWDSLHSSLW

-464 AKLANKELGPHYIT
+464 AKLSNKELGPHYIT

-484 SAAMLSLSEQFPSQ
+484 SAAILSLSEQFPSE
-498 ELSNLLLVLQDEVH
+498 ELSNLLLIMQDEVH

-517 MAAEFPQ
+517 MAAEFTQ

-559 QLQARSSE
+559 QLQARSTE

-578 GMMQFVKEGEQ
+578 GLMQFVKEGEHLGEGDQKSQ
-589 LLDSDKKNELANLEK
+589 LAALEK
-604 KSLTL
+604 KSLSL
-609 VASFSSNWKQSLEEI
+609 VASFSAGWKQSLEEI

-639 GLLQMALTNFVQYYH
+639 GLLQMALTKFVEYYH
-654 KFNKLLTPNART
+654 KFVKLLTPNART

-679 KYKTNF
+679 KYKTNY

>member
-1 MMKCDCCD
+1 
-9 EIDLQDLTR
+9 
-18 LAGMGKTSDMSE
+18 MGKTSDMSE

>member
-1 MMKCDCCD
+1 M
-9 EIDLQDLTR
+9 
-18 LAGMGKTSDMSE
+18 SDNKDMTE
-30 ILDKNLEDIEIQEVL
+30 MDKNLEDLEIQEVL

-55 LQIDKSIKEAEKA
+55 LQIDKSIKEAEKG
-68 SVGDYLKES
+68 SVADYLKES
-77 ENIIS
+77 ENIAS
-82 LHNQIEEC
+82 LHNQIEDC
-90 DGILERMENM
+90 DGILARMESM

-130 NRQALKGPLSTFIED
+130 NRQALKGPLASFIED
-145 IAVSET
+145 MAVSET
-151 LIFGINNV
+151 LIFGLNNV
-159 PVTDKE
+159 PVVDKE

-180 KDQDFKETKAC
+180 KEQDFKETKAC

-205 LAKIRTYILEQ
+205 VTKIRTYILEQ

-225 NYQMPQNAMLK
+225 NYQIPQNAMLK

-241 EFVLANE
+241 EFILTNE

-284 EVPTKDDLMAI
+284 EVPTKDDLMGI

-315 FTIGNRGDVLAQQLE
+315 FTIGNRGDVLAQELE

-430 AALDSYWDSLLGSFW
+430 AALDSYWDSLLASLW

-453 LNIQSVRECDP
+453 LNIQSVRDCDP
-464 AKLANKELGPHYIT
+464 AKLSNKEMGPHYIT

-484 SAAMLSLSEQFPSQ
+484 SAAMLSLSEQFPSE
-498 ELSNLLLVLQDEVH
+498 ELSNLLLALQDEVH

-559 QLQARSSE
+559 QLQARSTE

-578 GMMQFVKEGEQ
+578 GLMQFVKEGEQ
-589 LLDSDKKNELANLEK
+589 LLEGDRKSELANLEK
-604 KSLTL
+604 KSISL
-609 VASFSSNWKQSLEEI
+609 VASFTASWKQSLEEI

-632 PNLVTGS
+632 PNLVTGA

-654 KFNKLLTPNART
+654 KFVKLLTPNART

-679 KYKTNF
+679 KYKTNY

>member
-1 MMKCDCCD
+1 MS
-9 EIDLQDLTR
+9 
-18 LAGMGKTSDMSE
+18 KTTDMSE

-45 KNGTDLREYA
+45 MNGTDLREYA
-55 LQIDKSIKEAEKA
+55 LEIDKSIKEAEKA
-68 SVGDYLKES
+68 AVADYLKES
-77 ENIIS
+77 ENIGS

-130 NRQALKGPLSTFIED
+130 NRQSLKGPLSSFIED

-151 LIFGINNV
+151 LIFGINNL
-159 PVTDKE
+159 PITDKE
-165 FMVQLAIL
+165 FMIQLAIL

-180 KDQDFKETKAC
+180 KEQDFKETKAC
-191 HDVKDVLEKLKIKA
+191 HDVKDVLEKLKIKSI
-205 LAKIRTYILEQ
+205 AKIRTYILEQ

-225 NYQMPQNAMLK
+225 NYQIPQNAMLK

-284 EVPTKDDLMAI
+284 EVPTKDDLMGI

-371 FHVKG
+371 FHVKD

-394 VKNVENYVLECYDC
+394 VKNVEIYVVECFDC

-430 AALDSYWDSLLGSFW
+430 AALDSYWDSLLSTFW

-453 LNIQSVRECDP
+453 LNIQSVRDCDP
-464 AKLANKELGPHYIT
+464 GKLANKELGPHYIT

-498 ELSNLLLVLQDEVH
+498 ELSNLLLILQDEVH

-517 MAAEFPQ
+517 MAAEFAQ

-589 LLDSDKKNELANLEK
+589 LLEQDKKNELAGLEK
-604 KSLTL
+604 KSLSL
-609 VASFSSNWKQSLEEI
+609 VSSFSSSWKQSLEEI

-639 GLLQMALTNFVQYYH
+639 GLLQMALTNFVQYYQ

>member
-1 MMKCDCCD
+1 
-9 EIDLQDLTR
+9 
-18 LAGMGKTSDMSE
+18 MSE
-30 ILDKNLEDIEIQEVL
+30 STDIKDGLDKNLEDFEIQEVL
-45 KNGTDLREYA
+45 RNGTDLREYA
-55 LQIDKSIKEAEKA
+55 LQLDKGIKDAEKT
-68 SVGDYLKES
+68 SVADYSKES
-77 ENIIS
+77 ENIAS
-82 LHNQIEEC
+82 LHNQIEDC
-90 DGILERMENM
+90 DGILAKMESM
-100 LLVFQNDLG
+100 LMVFQNDLG

-117 LQKRSVN
+117 LQKRSVS
-124 MSIQLS
+124 MSVQLS
-130 NRQALKGPLSTFIED
+130 NRQVLKGPLSTFIED
-145 IAVSET
+145 MAVSET

-180 KDQDFKETKAC
+180 KEQDFKETKAC

-205 LAKIRTYILEQ
+205 VSKIRAYILEN

-225 NYQMPQNAMLK
+225 NYQIPQNAMLK

-241 EFVLANE
+241 EFILANE

-284 EVPTKDDLMAI
+284 EAPSKDDLMGI

-358 DNSCRE
+358 DNGCRE

-408 LALFLCIQLIN
+408 LALYLCIQLIN

-430 AALDSYWDSLLGSFW
+430 GALDSYWDSLQGTLW
-445 PRLEYVLK
+445 PRLEHVLK

-464 AKLANKELGPHYIT
+464 AKLSNKELGPHYIT

-484 SAAMLSLSEQFPSQ
+484 SAAMLSLSEQFPSE
-498 ELSNLLLVLQDEVH
+498 ELSNILLVLQDEVN

-531 LINNYDMVL
+531 LINNYDMIL

-578 GMMQFVKEGEQ
+578 GMIQFVKEGEQ
-589 LLDSDKKNELANLEK
+589 LLDSDKKTELANLER
-604 KSLTL
+604 KSLSL
-609 VASFSSNWKQSLEEI
+609 VASFSSGWKQSLEEI

-654 KFNKLLTPNART
+654 KFAKLLTPNART

-679 KYKTNF
+679 KYKTNY

>member
-1 MMKCDCCD
+1 MSKN
-9 EIDLQDLTR
+9 
-18 LAGMGKTSDMSE
+18 SDMSE

-68 SVGDYLKES
+68 SVADYLKES
-77 ENIIS
+77 ENIGS

-130 NRQALKGPLSTFIED
+130 NRQGLKGPLSSFIED

-151 LIFGINNV
+151 LIFGINNL
-159 PVTDKE
+159 PITDKE
-165 FMVQLAIL
+165 FMIQLAIL

-180 KDQDFKETKAC
+180 KEQDFKETKAC
-191 HDVKDVLEKLKIKA
+191 HDVKDVLEKLKIKSI
-205 LAKIRTYILEQ
+205 AKIRTYILEQ

-225 NYQMPQNAMLK
+225 NYQIPQNAMLK

-284 EVPTKDDLMAI
+284 EVPTKDDLMGI

-382 FDRILG
+382 YDRILG

-394 VKNVENYVLECYDC
+394 VKNVENYVVECFDC

-430 AALDSYWDSLLGSFW
+430 AALDSYWDSLLSTFW

-464 AKLANKELGPHYIT
+464 GKLANKELGPHYIT

-498 ELSNLLLVLQDEVH
+498 ELSNILLVLQDEVH

-517 MAAEFPQ
+517 MAAEFTQ

-589 LLDSDKKNELANLEK
+589 LLEQDKKNELAGLEK
-604 KSLTL
+604 KSLGL
-609 VASFSSNWKQSLEEI
+609 VSSFSSSWKQSLEEI

-639 GLLQMALTNFVQYYH
+639 GLLQMALTNFVQYYQ